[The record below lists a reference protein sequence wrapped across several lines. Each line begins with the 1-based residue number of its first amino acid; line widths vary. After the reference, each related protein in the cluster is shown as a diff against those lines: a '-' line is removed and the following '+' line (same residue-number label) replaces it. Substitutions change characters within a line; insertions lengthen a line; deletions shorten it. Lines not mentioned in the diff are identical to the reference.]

1 MQEAGGFGIPVSGIS
16 PLTPPPA
23 SRLVL
28 LPEDK
33 ATKIL
38 LDKQDPPYPSLNPRD
53 GIPLNIPG
61 GYRAWATTHW
71 HCWTSAPW
79 DHQDFAEALTAGHNQ
94 LQMHFKVFIALPPH
108 SLSPGQ
114 LATTATSKPPMALPS
129 STYFH
134 TMHFQSPFFIS
145 LGITQSPNAGKAHR
159 GGVHPCRLRL
169 KLTVFR
175 ILTINKNPTPP
186 LQTGSSPGSHS
197 LYMGEAWG

>member
-1 MQEAGGFGIPVSGIS
+1 MQEAGGSGIPASGIT

-28 LPEDK
+28 LLEDK

-38 LDKQDPPYPSLNPRD
+38 LGKQGPPYPPLKPRD
-53 GIPLNIPG
+53 GISLNIPG

-71 HCWTSAPW
+71 HCWTSSPR
-79 DHQDFAEALTAGHNQ
+79 DHQDFAGALTAGDNQ
-94 LQMHFKVFIALPPH
+94 LQMQFQVSIALPPH

-134 TMHFQSPFFIS
+134 AMRFQSPFFIC
-145 LGITQSPNAGKAHR
+145 LGITQSPKAGKAHQ
-159 GGVHPCRLRL
+159 GESSS
-169 KLTVFR
+169 
-175 ILTINKNPTPP
+175 
-186 LQTGSSPGSHS
+186 LQAETEAHSHQDFNH
-197 LYMGEAWG
+197 